1 MSSNDEHQVLTVS
14 GTTQPVSLERKYAG
28 LALEELGPAI
38 SRLHRGALDM
48 STLIRQ
54 TATSALEF
62 ALEAGTALN
71 AAKEKVPHGEWGA
84 WLLREVPGLSS
95 DRATRYMR
103 MAKEIPHVRNLDQI
117 KTVRQALIATGV
129 IKEPGKNG
137 CKKEGDGPIH
147 ALAPAD
153 FVSRFRSLRI
163 FLESTRP
170 RLLAGEMPREEV
182 VEMTREVGLI
192 LNLFRDIE
200 QHLGKPLA
208 LPPPAGGAVEA
219 KGEIPETFIR
229 TTP

>member
-1 MSSNDEHQVLTVS
+1 MSSNDEHQLFTVS
-14 GTTQPVSLERKYAG
+14 GAVQLVDLESKYAG

-38 SRLHRGALDM
+38 SRLHRGAVET

-84 WLLREVPGLSS
+84 WLLRKVPGLSP
-95 DRATRYMR
+95 DQACRYMR
-103 MAKEIPHVRNLDQI
+103 LAQEIPHVRNFASIQ
-117 KTVRQALIATGV
+117 TVRQAYIATGV

-137 CKKEGDGPIH
+137 CKKAAKGPTF

-163 FLESTRP
+163 FLESARP
-170 RLLAGEMPREEV
+170 RLLAGEMAREEV
-182 VEMTREVGLI
+182 AEMTEEVGLI
-192 LNLFRDIE
+192 LSLFRDIE

-219 KGEIPETFIR
+219 DSEVKEALSPPTA
-229 TTP
+229 